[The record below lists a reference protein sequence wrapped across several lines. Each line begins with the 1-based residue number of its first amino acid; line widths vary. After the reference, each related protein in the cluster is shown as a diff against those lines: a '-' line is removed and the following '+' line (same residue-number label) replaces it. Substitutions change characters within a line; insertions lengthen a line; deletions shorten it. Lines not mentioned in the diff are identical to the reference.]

1 MKLTTDV
8 VTAIGFRDISR
19 PNSKLNKTYCL
30 EHKGLILFLDH
41 HFLGQPG
48 VADLW
53 VFEKQEVETVADIF
67 AVCVEIEK

>member
-1 MKLTTDV
+1 MTLTPEV

-19 PNSKLNKTYCL
+19 PNSHKTYTL
-30 EHKGLILFLDH
+30 EHDNCIMFLDH

-53 VFEKQEVETVADIF
+53 VFENREVKTVADIIT
-67 AVCVEIEK
+67 ACTRL